1 MLEQLDKLHAR
12 IADLE
17 ARLKQ
22 KEAAMKDAR
31 TVTPEEYRKAKALR
45 NGVGVRERE
54 RKPVPVEGV
63 LDVRALTSE
72 QYTDAF
78 YKATG
83 SRYHPSTKNIAYG
96 TVPAIIPVHSSRA
109 HQGNLT
115 SRASR
120 CSRRC
125 RVPRWLPCSG
135 TLAAPQPAAAEAACA
150 SMIES

>member
-22 KEAAMKDAR
+22 NEAEMKDAR
-31 TVTPEEYRKAKALR
+31 TVTPNENRKAKALR

-115 SRASR
+115 SRASHALGVAG
-120 CSRRC
+120 SRAGC
-125 RVPRWLPCSG
+125 R
-135 TLAAPQPAAAEAACA
+135 AAARSRLRNRPLRRRRAHL
-150 SMIES
+150 